1 VAFLVE
7 LIEDAEHA
15 RGFLFRLVARQMI
28 EHGIAERIVDLVGGL
43 LGGETGG
50 EVGTESFMLGNADAA
65 ALWGAMALIVADQPF
80 DFEGF
85 ALHRAALPAAASVD
99 EKMRSISDA
108 GIMAAP

>member
-1 VAFLVE
+1 
-7 LIEDAEHA
+7 LIEDSGQSAFSFA
-15 RGFLFRLVARQMI
+15 AAVCWRVIVDR
-28 EHGIAERIVDLVGGL
+28 IAERIIDRVRLLVA
-43 LGGETGG
+43 ETGG
-50 EVGTESFMLGNADAA
+50 EVLLELLMLGNADAA
-65 ALWGAMALIVADQPF
+65 ALWGAVALIVADQPF

>member
-1 VAFLVE
+1 LVE
-7 LIEDAEHA
+7 DSGQSAFSFSAAVCWRVIVD
-15 RGFLFRLVARQMI
+15 R
-28 EHGIAERIVDLVGGL
+28 IAERIVDRVR

-50 EVGTESFMLGNADAA
+50 EVGTEAFMLGNADAA
-65 ALWGAMALIVADQPF
+65 ALWGAVALIVADQPF

-99 EKMRSISDA
+99 KKMRSISDA

>member
-1 VAFLVE
+1 VIV
-7 LIEDAEHA
+7 D
-15 RGFLFRLVARQMI
+15 R
-28 EHGIAERIVDLVGGL
+28 IAERIVDRVR

-50 EVGTESFMLGNADAA
+50 DVLLELLMLTDTHAA
-65 ALWGAMALIVADQPF
+65 ALWGAVALMLGDQHF
-80 DFEGF
+80 NGQGF